1 MLPVPILS
9 RLTSLHPPPL
19 SAVSHRCPAPLDD
32 RVEKARNEE
41 QLRVMREMNS
51 LKVDLTKV
59 LVSQQPHVDSVIK
72 LDTGAGSRPESSATA
87 AAAGKGLIGALQ
99 LNL

>member
-1 MLPVPILS
+1 MTTELRILATEMEGDY
-9 RLTSLHPPPL
+9 R
-19 SAVSHRCPAPLDD
+19 AEAQVQA
-32 RVEKARNEE
+32 E
-41 QLRVMREMNS
+41 RVMREMNS